1 MNGMRK
7 IHKALWA
14 IILAAAIVFVPFIC
28 KTPDLQASATS
39 TVAQLKAKFP
49 DGKYW
54 NHYVTKSSEAAD
66 VLGTNKNESFSNT
79 TTSHGCALHG
89 KASSS
94 YYVGKYDCNYFDGG
108 WQCFG
113 FARKLGYEA
122 YGKRVSTWSTTT
134 SLSGLKA
141 GDVIR
146 YKYGSG
152 EHSIFVISV
161 SGSTVTVG
169 ECNWRQSNSEGHC
182 IIHWGRTVNLNS
194 VTIILRY
201 IAPYELNAGS
211 TPSRTVDSRY
221 PTPFKAYNLA
231 NGKTPAYTADGTS
244 VGYVYA
250 DDECVIQEV
259 YTDGWCKVKC
269 PWSGYSDGRIVYCQ
283 LSTFI
288 ASGYTPSSK
297 SVSTQT
303 TTYTRSNAS
312 TSYGY
317 IGAGDTVT
325 VVGSSGAYS
334 QVIYP
339 LTAGGYKCAW
349 AILPT
354 STPTTAIYDVPF
366 KCRIISTTK
375 VRCYYDINYSTPSTP
390 VYVYPD
396 DDCVITA
403 IYENGK
409 VQCSCPWSD
418 GTTKTVYLDKSAF
431 IDSNSTP
438 LNTTAPKYAKTYLR
452 TDMATNIGWIDP
464 GNNIQIVATSG
475 DKTQIIYPAD
485 VGKRCA
491 WVYTSDLKQ
500 TYTVSYNANGGTGA
514 PSSQTKTN
522 GTVLTI
528 SSTVPTRTGYKFL
541 GWATS
546 SSATSAQYA
555 AGGAFTSDENVTLYA
570 VWKANQ
576 YNVSFDANG
585 GQDAPNPQTKVHD
598 TDLVLSSVK
607 PTRIGYTFL
616 GWATGDSASSAEYLA
631 GGKYTKNASVTLYA
645 VWKANT
651 YKISYNANGGTS
663 APASQTKVTD
673 VALKLTIDV
682 PARTGYTFIG
692 WSESS
697 SAAAADY
704 IAGDMFYNDSD
715 TTLYAVWKINT
726 YTVKYDLNGGT
737 GSIASQTK
745 THGTDLTLTS
755 SVPTRTGYTFVGW
768 SESKSAGSAEYIS
781 GGKFSKN
788 ADTTLYA
795 VWKIN
800 TYTVKYDLNGGTG
813 SIASQTKTYGKDLTL
828 TSAVPTKTGY
838 TFVGWSE
845 SKSAESAEYISGGKF
860 NKNANTTL
868 YAVWKV
874 STPKIA
880 GDINGDGVVNG
891 KDLTRLRKYL
901 AGQDVQV
908 NEDALDVNGDG
919 VVNGKDLTRL
929 LKYIAG
935 QDVQIY

>member
-14 IILAAAIVFVPFIC
+14 VILAAAIVFVPFIC

-79 TTSHGCALHG
+79 TTSHACALHG
-89 KASSS
+89 EASSS

-146 YKYGSG
+146 YKHGKG

-169 ECNWRQSNSEGHC
+169 ECNWGSGNC

-354 STPTTAIYDVPF
+354 STPTTTIYDVPF

-438 LNTTAPKYAKTYLR
+438 VNTTAPKYAKTYLR

-813 SIASQTKTYGKDLTL
+813 SIASQTKTYGTDLTL
-828 TSAVPTKTGY
+828 TSSVPTRTGY

>member
-1 MNGMRK
+1 MKGTYK
-7 IHKALWA
+7 VYKAVWA
-14 IILAAAIVFVPFIC
+14 IILAIAIVFTPLIC
-28 KTPDLQASATS
+28 RMPDLQVQATS
-39 TVAQLKAKFP
+39 TLAELKAKFP

-54 NHYVTKSSEAAD
+54 NHYVSKSSEAAD
-66 VLGTNKNESFSNT
+66 VLGTNRNESFANT
-79 TTSHGCALHG
+79 TSSHGCALHG
-89 KASSS
+89 SASSS

-113 FARKLGYEA
+113 FARKLGYDA

-146 YKYGSG
+146 YKTGSG

-169 ECNWRQSNSEGHC
+169 ECNWRQSNSEGSC
-182 IIHWGRTVNLNS
+182 VIHWGRKVNLS
-194 VTIILRY
+194 SITVILRY
-201 IAPYELNAGS
+201 IAPYALNSSAS
-211 TPSRTVDSRY
+211 PSRTVDSRY

-231 NGKTPAYTADGTS
+231 NAKTPAYSEDGS
-244 VGYVYA
+244 SIGYVYA

-269 PWSGYSDGRIVYCQ
+269 PWSGYSDGRIIYCQ

-288 ASGYTPSSK
+288 ASGYTSSSK
-297 SVSTQT
+297 TVSTQT
-303 TTYTRSNAS
+303 TTYTRSSAS

-334 QVIYP
+334 QIIYP

-349 AILPT
+349 AILP
-354 STPTTAIYDVPF
+354 SSSPTTTVYDVPF
-366 KCRIISTTK
+366 KCRIMSTTK
-375 VRCYYDINYSTPSTP
+375 VRCYYDINYSTPSTA

-403 IYENGK
+403 VYENGK

-438 LNTTAPKYAKTYLR
+438 QNITAPKYAKTYLR
-452 TDMATNIGWIDP
+452 TDMSVNIGWIDS
-464 GNNIQIVATSG
+464 GDSVQIVAVSG

-491 WVYTSDLKQ
+491 WVYTSDLQQ
-500 TYTVSYNANGGTGA
+500 TYTISYNANGGTGA

-522 GTVLTI
+522 GVSLTL
-528 SSTVPTRTGYKFL
+528 SATVPKRAGYKFL
-541 GWATS
+541 GWATAA
-546 SSATSAQYA
+546 SASNAQYA
-555 AGGAFTSDENVTLYA
+555 SGGAFNLDKDTTLYA

-576 YNVSFDANG
+576 YNISFNANG
-585 GQDAPNPQTKVHD
+585 GQNAPEPQTKTHD

-607 PTRIGYTFL
+607 PTRIGYTFV
-616 GWATGDSASSAEYLA
+616 GWSTDESASSAEYFA
-631 GGKYTKNASVTLYA
+631 GGKYTSNASATLYA

-651 YKISYNANGGTS
+651 YVISYNVNGGS
-663 APASQTKVTD
+663 GAIASQTKTND
-673 VALKLTIDV
+673 VALKLTADV
-682 PARTGYTFIG
+682 PTRTGYTFMG
-692 WSESS
+692 WSESASSS
-697 SAAAADY
+697 SAEYA
-704 IAGDMFYNDSD
+704 AGDMFYNDSA
-715 TTLYAVWKINT
+715 TVLYAVWQINT

-737 GSIASQTK
+737 GAIPDQTK
-745 THGTDLTLTS
+745 TYGKEMTIS
-755 SVPTRTGYTFVGW
+755 SLQPAKEGYTFIGW
-768 SESKSAGSAEYIS
+768 SKSLSAQSAEYLP
-781 GGKFSKN
+781 GDKFNEN

-795 VWKIN
+795 LWKTN
-800 TYTVKYDLNGGTG
+800 
-813 SIASQTKTYGKDLTL
+813 
-828 TSAVPTKTGY
+828 
-838 TFVGWSE
+838 
-845 SKSAESAEYISGGKF
+845 
-860 NKNANTTL
+860 
-868 YAVWKV
+868 
-874 STPKIA
+874 TPKIA

-919 VVNGKDLTRL
+919 AVNGKDLTRL
-929 LKYIAG
+929 LKYLAG